1 VIAGKILI
9 PNLLKYLKVK
19 KMHVEKKRDKSR
31 KIIDVEIGMQ
41 RYEL

>member
-19 KMHVEKKRDKSR
+19 KMQLEKKRDEKR
-31 KIIDVEIGMQ
+31 
-41 RYEL
+41 